1 MNTNKYIIGVAV
13 VIVAG
18 LGWAY
23 WGGWFVN
30 NDSSRGQNAEGN
42 PPPPGAVRG
51 ASAEAVALAAQKDLA
66 LRLSLAVDKIAVK
79 ETKKMDWPDA
89 CLGLLDKEAMCA
101 EVITPGFR
109 VTLEANGKTY
119 VYRTNETG
127 LVLRLE

>member
-1 MNTNKYIIGVAV
+1 
-13 VIVAG
+13 
-18 LGWAY
+18 
-23 WGGWFVN
+23 
-30 NDSSRGQNAEGN
+30 
-42 PPPPGAVRG
+42 
-51 ASAEAVALAAQKDLA
+51 
-66 LRLSLAVDKIAVK
+66 
-79 ETKKMDWPDA
+79 MDWPDA